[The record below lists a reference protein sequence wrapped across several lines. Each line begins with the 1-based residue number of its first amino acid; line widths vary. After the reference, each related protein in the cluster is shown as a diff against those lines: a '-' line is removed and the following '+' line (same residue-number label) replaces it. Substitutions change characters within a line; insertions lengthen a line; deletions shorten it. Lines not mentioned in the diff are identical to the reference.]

1 MRGQASALEPLRTS
15 RRGHQRRTTRV
26 SLARIV
32 QQRRAHEPAHGPLE
46 SGARH
51 SRDLRGGPRD
61 REYLLCPFMCCVE
74 PSRMLSSDMIQR
86 VCEGST
92 PRGAAS
98 TMNELTPRGHLRPL
112 GGRENPR
119 RARPESR
126 SPRRCASAWRR
137 CLLSAGRPKHIDQGT
152 TNRHARAGPLPQLHM
167 RKGVNRNPS
176 RRPGLAVSD
185 SNLHA
190 VKTGHSESAAFP
202 NYTKCPG
209 GK

>member
-1 MRGQASALEPLRTS
+1 M
-15 RRGHQRRTTRV
+15 
-26 SLARIV
+26 ARIV
-32 QQRRAHEPAHGPLE
+32 QQRRAHEPAHTPLE

-61 REYLLCPFMCCVE
+61 RGYLLCPFMCCVE

-86 VCEGST
+86 VCAGST

-137 CLLSAGRPKHIDQGT
+137 CLLSAGRP
-152 TNRHARAGPLPQLHM
+152 HAIICKSHQRCTLRQPVALPVQTI
-167 RKGVNRNPS
+167 S
-176 RRPGLAVSD
+176 LARIYFCFVSCGWL
-185 SNLHA
+185 SICCFL
-190 VKTGHSESAAFP
+190 
-202 NYTKCPG
+202 
-209 GK
+209 

>member
-1 MRGQASALEPLRTS
+1 MRGQASALEPLKTS
-15 RRGHQRRTTRV
+15 RRGHQQRTTRV

-61 REYLLCPFMCCVE
+61 RGYLRCALLHPVE

-92 PRGAAS
+92 TGRAGS
-98 TMNELTPRGHLRPL
+98 TMNELAPRGHLRPL

-126 SPRRCASAWRR
+126 SQRRCGHAWGAPYSPRAAPGI
-137 CLLSAGRPKHIDQGT
+137 LTKEEPTGT
-152 TNRHARAGPLPQLHM
+152 RAQAISRSCTCAKALTETHP
-167 RKGVNRNPS
+167 GVRMADGDWKS
-176 RRPGLAVSD
+176 
-185 SNLHA
+185 H
-190 VKTGHSESAAFP
+190 
-202 NYTKCPG
+202 
-209 GK
+209 